1 MSEKILRVSKHLLR
15 KKKAPAAIRYLFY
28 GIHRDPNNVELF
40 SCLGDAL
47 KQILEYEIA
56 LKIYRKGLKLA
67 KDQENEALSEELTS
81 KIENIYVIS
90 PEDALEGPQIGF
102 FVRSLMKILSQLGKK
117 DWF

>member
-28 GIHRDPNNVELF
+28 GIRQDPNNAELF

-47 KQILEYEIA
+47 KQILEYELA
-56 LKIYRKGLKLA
+56 LKIYRKGLMLA
-67 KDQENEALSEELTS
+67 KDQENEALIKEITS